1 MTRFAAA
8 TFVSLLMAVPAA
20 ADIERI
26 RAEGTVDEVMARLS
40 EAVEAAGATIFATVD
55 HAGGAANT
63 GMQLSDS
70 RLLIFGNPEIGTPVM
85 QQDMLAGLSLPLDM
99 LVYSDDDGQTW
110 VAYENVDGMF
120 DGLDVDDD
128 LPALDRMRSALESLA
143 SAAAG

>member
-55 HAGGAANT
+55 HAQGAANT